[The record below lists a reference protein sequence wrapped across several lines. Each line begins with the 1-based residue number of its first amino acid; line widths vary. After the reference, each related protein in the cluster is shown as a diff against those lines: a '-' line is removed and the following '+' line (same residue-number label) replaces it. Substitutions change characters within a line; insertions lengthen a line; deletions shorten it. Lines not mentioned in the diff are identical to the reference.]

1 MLDLSGLDIWASKGA
16 AFGLPLLYMPP
27 QESPEGVVVE
37 LNSLAGHGPSLPGI
51 VGFGRRP
58 LAMIEAGR

>member
-27 QESPEGVVVE
+27 KNRLKVSSS
-37 LNSLAGHGPSLPGI
+37 N
-51 VGFGRRP
+51 
-58 LAMIEAGR
+58 